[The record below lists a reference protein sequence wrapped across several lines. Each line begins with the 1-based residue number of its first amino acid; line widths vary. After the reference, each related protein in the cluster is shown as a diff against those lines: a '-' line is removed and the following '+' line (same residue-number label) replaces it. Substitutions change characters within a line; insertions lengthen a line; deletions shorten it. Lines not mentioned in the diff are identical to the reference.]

1 MKKNFVK
8 ITAIAAVAVLA
19 SCKSEPKNQAAAEE
33 AVAVEEVADAA
44 AVTYSADPANSVIE
58 WKGFKPTGTHT
69 GTLSISEGNFQMN
82 GDEIVGGEFTID
94 MNTITVT
101 DLEAGDGKED
111 LEAHLKGTVE
121 EKQDHFFNVEEFPT
135 ATFEVT
141 GIKMEGEKTMME
153 GNLTIKGITKNISFP
168 VQMQNNGDMIE
179 VSSEAFNIDRT
190 QWNVNYGSKSI
201 FDDLGDKFINDEIE
215 LSIKVAANKA

>member
-19 SCKSEPKNQAAAEE
+19 SCKSEPKNQASAEE
-33 AVAVEEVADAA
+33 AVAVEEVTEAA

-69 GTLSISEGNFQMN
+69 GTLSISEGNFQVAGN
-82 GDEIVGGEFTID
+82 EIVGGEFTID

-141 GIKMEGEKTMME
+141 GIKTEGEKTMME
-153 GNLTIKGITKNISFP
+153 GNLTIKGTTKNISFP
-168 VQMQNNGDMIE
+168 VQMQDTGDMIE
-179 VSSEAFNIDRT
+179 VSSEAFTIDRT